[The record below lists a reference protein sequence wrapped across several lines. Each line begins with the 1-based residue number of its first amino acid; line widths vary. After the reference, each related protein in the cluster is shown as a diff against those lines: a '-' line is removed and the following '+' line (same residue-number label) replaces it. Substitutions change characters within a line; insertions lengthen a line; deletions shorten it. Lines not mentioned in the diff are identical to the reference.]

1 MAEKVEIDIPGVG
14 LIEAKNA
21 ATEATLLEILDVLR
35 GTQKDNNKNA
45 DKTQKSNKQNS
56 GPAPQGGGGGG
67 GGIGDL
73 MKGAAGASK
82 GLNLLNNAGKAA
94 GIGMNVLGRSAG
106 MAVGGVGKL
115 AGGAVIAAGAAFT
128 LGKVAMSAAEGMTN
142 LIQEMA
148 EVGDSTTAAA
158 QTMRHIPIVGG
169 LLAGVFGAVAAASE
183 NVVASYQKS
192 ASVGATFNGSVE
204 AMSRAAGGAGMTLD
218 QFAGLLAQNGENLAV
233 LGGTTEQGAKQFA
246 QLAKGIQQSGVGA
259 DLQRLGFTTEQ
270 INGSM
275 AKYIGMMGR
284 SGALQGM
291 TTQQLIASSGEY
303 MKQLDGLAKITGE
316 SRQALE
322 DERKA
327 MMAEAKV
334 AAALQH
340 LSAEA
345 QGEMMTYIQSFPKAQ
360 RAAVADMLATG
371 NTTTEAAIQFQSLLP
386 GAAAQTMEFSRQ
398 IQAGG
403 RISKDTM
410 NQALNNASREAKE
423 SARIN
428 AERFKYDESIQ
439 QQGGAV
445 FELASRKTD
454 AFGQAMGEQAKAT
467 EKANLAEN
475 LTKAKQKLAEFSN
488 NFQIALANS
497 GALDGLMTVFSSLA
511 NLLLST
517 VVPVFTNYIVP
528 VITNAVVP
536 ALQAVF
542 AIATKIAS
550 GLSTLLMPAV
560 DAVAAA
566 FGPGSGLG
574 GTVQFIDGLL
584 NAVFPPLAAIVQGVI
599 TIFEGLMA
607 GVGFLIGPIDRL
619 FGSFNFLEGGT
630 DTLTKI
636 ILTAGDYIGTAFKAL
651 GFLLGGVI
659 DVTGS
664 VVRWFGDLIKQSAD
678 VSAAFKFIGTAVD
691 MLRTYF
697 SPEGFKAIYASI
709 KEFFTNGISD
719 FIGSFK
725 DAALSMFS
733 GLLQLIGKIP
743 GLGKLADAGKEM
755 EKEIEDRKKARE
767 DAAKERKT
775 EINQLHKAAAD
786 AKTERDKKIE
796 QRAATVK
803 QDSKTFSEKKVH
815 LQAMGALNK
824 EEKEAQEKKNEEAKG
839 QDPSVSLANPIQMLK
854 TFAAQQKSAFTQE
867 AKALD
872 DKEKARAEMK
882 AASDEYSKAIEAA
895 GKATTAEEK
904 KAAEDRIT
912 AAEARQK
919 KAQEAQ
925 EKANEAVTKATERM
939 KLAKEGKDP
948 GAVAEGKPKEE
959 KKTETGKPEAAK
971 PATSEPAKPQGAGA
985 PQAAMPAIN
994 QDVQKNLE
1002 LVKAALQKQ
1011 GMTDPK
1017 YIAATLGNVMK
1028 ETGGKSISENMDY
1041 SKTSNERIKKIFG
1054 SRAAGKTDQEL
1065 DAIKKDPKQMGE
1077 MMYGSGTKMGQQM
1090 GNTEPGDGWKY
1101 RGRGFIQLTGKSNYA
1116 AASKA
1121 IYGDNRLVDNPDLV
1135 NDPAVAA
1142 EVSAWYMKKGQ
1153 ARMATSLGIDTK
1165 NMSQDQANLLATS
1178 QIAGGDIRKKGAIGQ
1193 ELSGKVDKFASSGQ
1207 IQAIAG
1213 AAGGPA
1219 TATATA
1225 KPPSAATPTTA
1236 AEANKARADAAAT
1249 DPRRTDKPAEAKP
1262 PTAVGTN
1269 VPPKVDETQT
1279 PQSAM
1284 QTLIKDGIMPTTIAF
1299 QNLVKNGITPMLTGV
1314 QVKADKLDKGTVK
1327 PEDSLKPGEELMKSL
1342 PKVAETMAASTRS
1355 IADTAKLPQTIDTG
1369 AFEQTLA
1376 ASTRSIADTAKL
1388 PQTPDQ
1394 SLAIKEALTATAS
1407 NIFAGSTEMISGFKT
1422 TAIDLSSSL
1431 INGLDFTTSDLMS
1444 SLTTSFQDGL
1454 SSSLDL
1460 FNTEFSNNFEIVGEV
1475 FESTFDKLD
1484 PFTENILS
1492 AAGHISDAEN
1502 NIAENQKNIALAQNE
1517 LADADI
1523 TDDRREQLNDFIQA
1537 AQENIGMQQSSIAY
1551 NKDSIDTNIMARAES
1566 PRSEIIAQ
1574 KEKEMQ
1580 DKIAMEQ
1587 QQAEIREKLKNEE
1600 MVAMSNS
1607 ANSQNMASGDSSDL
1621 NTALRELIA
1630 INKRTADLNEKQL
1643 SVQSSL
1649 SGDLFA

>member
-21 ATEATLLEILDVLR
+21 ATEATLLEILEVLK

-45 DKTQKSNKQNS
+45 KTQISNKQGG
-56 GPAPQGGGGGG
+56 GPNPKGGGGDGL
-67 GGIGDL
+67 GDL
-73 MKGAAGASK
+73 IKDAKGASK

-94 GIGMNVLGRSAG
+94 GVGMNVLGRSAG

-115 AGGAVIAAGAAFT
+115 AGGAVMAAGAAFS
-128 LGKVAMSAAEGMTN
+128 LGKMAMGAATSMTN

-148 EVGDSTTAAA
+148 NVGDSTTAAA
-158 QTMRHIPIVGG
+158 ATMNRIPIVGG
-169 LLAGVFGAVAAASE
+169 LLAGVFGAVASSAE
-183 NVVASYQKS
+183 NVVAAYQKS
-192 ASVGATFNGSVE
+192 ASIGATFNGSVE
-204 AMSRAAGGAGMTLD
+204 EMSRAAGGAGMTLD
-218 QFAGLLAQNGENLAV
+218 KFAGLLAQNGENLAV

-246 QLAKGIQQSGVGA
+246 QLAKGIQKSEVGA

-334 AAALQH
+334 AASLQH
-340 LSAEA
+340 LSADA

-360 RAAVADMLATG
+360 RAAIADMIATG
-371 NTTTEAAIQFQSLLP
+371 NTTTEEAIQLQSLLP
-386 GAAAQTMEFSRQ
+386 GVAAQTMEFGRQ
-398 IQAGG
+398 LQAGG

-423 SARIN
+423 SAKAN
-428 AERFKYDESIQ
+428 SERFKFDESIQ
-439 QQGGAV
+439 KQGGAV

-454 AFGQAMGEQAKAT
+454 AFGQAMTEQANAT
-467 EKANLAEN
+467 KNANLAEN

-488 NFQIALANS
+488 GFQMALANS
-497 GALDGLMTVFSSLA
+497 GALDGLMKVFSSLA
-511 NLLLST
+511 NLLMTT

-528 VITNAVVP
+528 VIVNAVVP

-542 AIATKIAS
+542 AIAGKIAS
-550 GLSTLLMPAV
+550 GLGTLLMPAI

-566 FGPGSGLG
+566 FGPGTGLG
-574 GTVQFIDGLL
+574 GTIQFVDGLL

-599 TIFEGLMA
+599 TIFEGLME
-607 GVGFLIGPIDRL
+607 GIGFLIGPIDRL
-619 FGSFNFLEGGT
+619 FNSFNFLEGGT
-630 DTLTKI
+630 DTLTTI
-636 ILTAGDYIGTAFKAL
+636 ILTAADYIGTAFKAL

-664 VVRWFGDLIKQSAD
+664 VVRWFGDLIKQSEM
-678 VSAAFKFIGTAVD
+678 VSGAFKFIGTAID

-719 FIGSFK
+719 FFSSLK
-725 DAALSMFS
+725 DSMLSTFS
-733 GLLQLIGKIP
+733 GLMQLIGKIP
-743 GLGKLADAGKEM
+743 GLGKLADRGKEM
-755 EKEIEDRKKARE
+755 EKELEDRKKARE
-767 DAAKERKT
+767 DVAKERKT

-803 QDSKTFSEKKVH
+803 QDSKAFSEKKIH
-815 LQAMGALNK
+815 LQDMSGLNK

-854 TFAAQQKSAFTQE
+854 SFAAQQKSAFTQE

-872 DKEKARAEMK
+872 DKEKARSEMK
-882 AASDEYSKAIEAA
+882 SASDEYSKAIEAA

-939 KLAKEGKDP
+939 NLAKAGRDP
-948 GAVAEGKPKEE
+948 GAVAEGKPSEAG
-959 KKTETGKPEAAK
+959 KTKDESK
-971 PATSEPAKPQGAGA
+971 PASSDTARAQGSVPAL
-985 PQAAMPAIN
+985 N

-1011 GMTDPK
+1011 GMNDPK

-1065 DAIKKDPKQMGE
+1065 DTIKKDPKQMGE

-1153 ARMATSLGIDTK
+1153 ARMASGLGIDTK
-1165 NMSQDQANLLATS
+1165 NMTQDQANLLATS

-1213 AAGGPA
+1213 APGGATSATAAATPKPPTTTTGRPVTSAEEANKARTDAAASDPRRTDRPATTERPA
-1219 TATATA
+1219 TATA
-1225 KPPSAATPTTA
+1225 AATTPA
-1236 AEANKARADAAAT
+1236 AGE
-1249 DPRRTDKPAEAKP
+1249 
-1262 PTAVGTN
+1262 V
-1269 VPPKVDETQT
+1269 QT
-1279 PQSAM
+1279 PQFAM

-1299 QNLVKNGITPMLTGV
+1299 QNLVKNGIMPMLTGT
-1314 QVKADKLDKGTVK
+1314 QVKGLDKK
-1327 PEDSLKPGEELMKSL
+1327 AL
-1342 PKVAETMAASTRS
+1342 ETER
-1355 IADTAKLPQTIDTG
+1355 DAKL
-1369 AFEQTLA
+1369 
-1376 ASTRSIADTAKL
+1376 
-1388 PQTPDQ
+1388 
-1394 SLAIKEALTATAS
+1394 KEAEARGAVS
-1407 NIFAGSTEMISGFKT
+1407 IS
-1422 TAIDLSSSL
+1422 
-1431 INGLDFTTSDLMS
+1431 
-1444 SLTTSFQDGL
+1444 
-1454 SSSLDL
+1454 
-1460 FNTEFSNNFEIVGEV
+1460 EI
-1475 FESTFDKLD
+1475 
-1484 PFTENILS
+1484 
-1492 AAGHISDAEN
+1492 
-1502 NIAENQKNIALAQNE
+1502 QKNMANGMSQVDAQKAALEGKTKE
-1517 LADADI
+1517 LSTSMKMPMA
-1523 TDDRREQLNDFIQA
+1523 LN
-1537 AQENIGMQQSSIAY
+1537 SSETPKA
-1551 NKDSIDTNIMARAES
+1551 
-1566 PRSEIIAQ
+1566 EIIAQ

-1580 DKIAMEQ
+1580 EKIAMEK
-1587 QQAEIREKLKNEE
+1587 QQAENREKLRKEE
-1600 MVAMSNS
+1600 IMAMNGPI
-1607 ANSQNMASGDSSDL
+1607 NNQNMTSGDTSDL